1 MYLLFS
7 SVSLKQEIEVFY
19 KHFEEFNVLI
29 NFGIIMKIH
38 DFVDFQLAKSN
49 WSSSY
54 PQTQVYDISLDFTII
69 LKK

>member
-38 DFVDFQLAKSN
+38 DFVDFQLAKS
-49 WSSSY
+49 S
-54 PQTQVYDISLDFTII
+54 
-69 LKK
+69 